1 MPLGNIFMAL
11 MLIAFGASWP
21 AQIIKT
27 IRVKNPV
34 GKSFVF
40 QGLVI
45 SGYICGVIG
54 TILKEQGLHW
64 LVWIYLLDIALVST
78 DLILSLIYLKRL
90 RAASN
95 G

>member
-1 MPLGNIFMAL
+1 MSGDFFMAL

-34 GKSFVF
+34 GKSFLF
-40 QGLVI
+40 QILVI
-45 SGYICGVIG
+45 SGYICGIVG
-54 TILKEQGLHW
+54 TILNKQGLHW
-64 LVWIYLLDIALVST
+64 LVFVYLLDIALVST